1 MKSSWA
7 DVTSTCV
14 QSPKYRI
21 SMHCTCVGFVYFA
34 HSSASEDILGQGHEL
49 SISIKS
55 IFACYQ
61 TFISLLYADIIQTF
75 GIFRVE

>member
-1 MKSSWA
+1 MYWVA
-7 DVTSTCV
+7 
-14 QSPKYRI
+14 
-21 SMHCTCVGFVYFA
+21 YFLFPF
-34 HSSASEDILGQGHEL
+34 ASEAIPDQGVEL

-61 TFISLLYADIIQTF
+61 TFISLLYAAAMIQPF